1 MSGRRRKKRRSA
13 GDAIL
18 TIILIIAIGVFCFAG
33 YNLLRLYFDYKNG
46 RDQYTSIAENYT
58 RPSAESETQQAG
70 TVQQGEQAPPET
82 SAGETLKS
90 PMDIDFAGLKSVNE
104 DVIGWIWF
112 EAIPDINYPIVQG
125 KDNDEYLHR
134 TYKRENLFEGSI
146 FMDYQN
152 SADFSDC
159 NTIIY
164 GHNMKDGSMF
174 GKLSRFTSDAS
185 IYKNSRYFWIITP
198 EASYRYE
205 IFSARI
211 CDVDG
216 AVYTLFKGP
225 GEEFQSWIRS
235 MRRESQLNTDI
246 KEEDLLVTDKVVT
259 LSTCTGDYSTRFIL
273 QGRISDVI
281 KRTGID
287 SGTTAAPIPAG

>member
-70 TVQQGEQAPPET
+70 NVQQGEQELPET
-82 SAGETLKS
+82 SAGEILKS

-134 TYKRENLFEGSI
+134 TYKRENLFVGSI

-287 SGTTAAPIPAG
+287 SGTTAVPIPAG

>member
-70 TVQQGEQAPPET
+70 NVQQGEQELPET

-134 TYKRENLFEGSI
+134 TYKRENLFVGSI

-287 SGTTAAPIPAG
+287 SGTTAVPIPAG